1 MTSGFVFNDELWNRG
16 FFYGCEYREELG
28 LIVIPEEMVSGTA
41 IYISKA
47 LDSGVSETVW
57 SRVKFDIVLPKDTMV
72 VFSYFASDSDLLDYN
87 KESMTVDKYIQDDTV
102 MLIDKLNAL
111 ESFWIEERK
120 NPKDILISKAKGRY
134 LWFKLELISKGR
146 AVPRIQGMEL
156 EFPRESFVDY
166 LPEFYRSHTESFSFL
181 DRFLGMYQSIILD
194 LQEEIVSI
202 SRYLD
207 SDVTTT
213 EFLQWLSEWVAID
226 NVFQWKEQKLRE
238 FIKQSF
244 SIYKLK
250 GTKEGLEKVIELYL
264 GQKPMIVET
273 YEIINTYSKSE
284 YQERYQN
291 LYGDNIYSF
300 FVFVEEKFVPTNE
313 VLVGLNAI
321 IEHYKPAY
329 TIGKVIVLK
338 SFMIL
343 GHHVYLGINSC
354 TLKDS
359 MLKLDGNTMLPFNTS
374 IFKVGGTLDEK

>member
-16 FFYGCEYREELG
+16 FQYGCEYKESLG
-28 LIVIPEEMVSGTA
+28 LIVVPEKTESGVA
-41 IYISKA
+41 IYVSRA

-72 VFSYFASDSDLLDYN
+72 VFSYYASDSDLLEYHN
-87 KESMTVDKYIQDDTV
+87 QSITVDKYIQDDTV
-102 MLIDKLNAL
+102 LLIDRLNSL

-134 LWFKLELISKGR
+134 LWFKLELISKNGI
-146 AVPRIQGMEL
+146 APRIQGMEI
-156 EFPRESFVDY
+156 EFPRESFVEY
-166 LPEFYRSHTESFSFL
+166 LPDFYRSHTESFSFL
-181 DRFLGMYQSIILD
+181 DRFLGIYQSMILD
-194 LQEEIVSI
+194 LQEEIVNI
-202 SRYLD
+202 SHYLD

-213 EFLQWLSEWVAID
+213 EFLQWLAEWVAVD
-226 NVFQWKEQKLRE
+226 NVFQWEEKKLRN

-250 GTKEGLEKVIELYL
+250 GTKEGLEKIIELYI

-273 YEIINTYSKSE
+273 YEIMNTYNKSE
-284 YQERYQN
+284 YQEYYQT

-300 FVFVEEKFVPTNE
+300 FIFVEEKFVPTNE

-321 IEHYKPAY
+321 IERYKPAY
-329 TIGKVIVLK
+329 TIGKVIILK
-338 SFMIL
+338 SFMVL
-343 GHHVYLGINSC
+343 GQHVYLGINSC

-359 MLKLDGNTMLPFNTS
+359 MLRLDGNTMLPFNTS
-374 IFKVGGTLDEK
+374 IFKVGGALDEK